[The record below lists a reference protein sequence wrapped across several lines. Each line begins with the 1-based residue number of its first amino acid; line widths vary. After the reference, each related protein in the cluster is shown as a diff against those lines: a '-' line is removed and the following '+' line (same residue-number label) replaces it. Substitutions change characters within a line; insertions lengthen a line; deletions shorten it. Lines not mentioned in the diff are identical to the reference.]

1 MNKTKGKDQSLQTI
15 EEQLQW
21 NQDKKTILEDLKK
34 KFPETDQATLY
45 RWIADTE
52 KRMIRQGCKTERD
65 KENLKDREFRKDYK
79 NFLEDQFY
87 KATDLK
93 MKIEIGEKR
102 IKLSKP

>member
-1 MNKTKGKDQSLQTI
+1 
-15 EEQLQW
+15 
-21 NQDKKTILEDLKK
+21 
-34 KFPETDQATLY
+34 
-45 RWIADTE
+45 
-52 KRMIRQGCKTERD
+52 MIREGCKTERD